1 MQSVQLIHWDPE
13 QAAGRAKLLEA
24 AGYAVGYE
32 PVRGPDFLRKLGNNP
47 PDAIVI
53 DLSRLPSQG
62 RDIAVLLRKRLPT
75 RHVPLVFVGG
85 KSETVARI
93 QGLLPDAFFASW
105 DKIDKSLQVA
115 IANPPVKP
123 VVPKSPFDAYA
134 GKPLAAKLG
143 IKPNAVVTLV
153 DAPEGFEQ
161 VLGELPKGVQVH
173 RQIREENDLTLWFTR
188 ARSDLDRGIAQMAA
202 AAKEAPLWIAWPKK
216 ASGKATDLTQQQVR
230 EVGLAA
236 GLVDY
241 KICSIDKTWSGLLFT
256 RRKPK
261 K

>member
-1 MQSVQLIHWDPE
+1 MQRAQLIHWDPE
-13 QAAGRAKLLEA
+13 EAAAQTELLKA
-24 AGYAVGYE
+24 AGYAVVYE
-32 PVRGPDFLRKLGNNP
+32 PVRGPDFLRKLGNDP
-47 PDAIVI
+47 PNAIVI

-62 RDIAVLLRKRLPT
+62 RDFAVLLRKRLAT
-75 RHVPLVFVGG
+75 RHVPLVFAGG
-85 KSETVARI
+85 SSGTVARI
-93 QGLLPDAFFASW
+93 RKLLPDAVFASW
-105 DKIDKSLQVA
+105 EKIGKSLQEA
-115 IANPPVKP
+115 IANPPTEP
-123 VVPKSPFDAYA
+123 VVPNSAFAAYA
-134 GKPLAAKLG
+134 GKPLVEKLG
-143 IKPNAVVTLV
+143 IKANTVVALV
-153 DAPEGFEQ
+153 HAPEGFER
-161 VLGELPKGVQVH
+161 VLGVLPEGVQVY
-173 RQIREENDLTLWFTR
+173 RQIREGSDLTLWFTHS
-188 ARSDLDRGIAQMAA
+188 RSDLDTEIVEMAA